1 MNVLFLIHVLY
12 LKIVWTIKMYGCS
25 IVEDDFRLWYLWLVI
40 FIGLKWL
47 KNSYVWT
54 VVKMNTNWYLFSFPF
69 CLGWS
74 KRPKRNRFKVYGE
87 FVIEVWQNVIVKNVY
102 WVIGHLFAYFSL
114 MRIDLIIVWN
124 MLLIGSPLKNYLKWK
139 WLGRNT
145 RIRERR

>member
-87 FVIEVWQNVIVKNVY
+87 FVIEVWQNVIVKMY
-102 WVIGHLFAYFSL
+102 IGWLVIS
-114 MRIDLIIVWN
+114 
-124 MLLIGSPLKNYLKWK
+124 LLIFSYENRFNHCVKHVIDWK
-139 WLGRNT
+139 SL
-145 RIRERR
+145 EELS